1 MQWRRFAKSP
11 DPLTVAELV
20 LRTTEY
26 FGSAGVEPSTFRSMP
41 FAISRAFKGVVVP
54 RSCPPGVASPAWNRA
69 RDRAGSGHGGAAQPK
84 L

>member
-26 FGSAGVEPSTFRSMP
+26 FGSAGAEPSTFRSMP
-41 FAISRAFKGVVVP
+41 FAILRAFKGVRSSQVAAP
-54 RSCPPGVASPAWNRA
+54 RGSHRLLEIVRATEPGQVFEERLNPN
-69 RDRAGSGHGGAAQPK
+69 
-84 L
+84 